1 MMDYIVQL
9 PDDLTLELGYG
20 LIPLVDKDR
29 GAELMERIQGVRS
42 RIAFDLGLAISRV
55 RILDNLLLEPSE
67 YCINIRGVDVGR
79 GKIHMGYL
87 LCINPGT
94 VAVEIEGEKTVDPAF
109 GQPAL
114 WISADR
120 RDEAKQAGYTVADPP
135 VIIATHLT
143 EIIKHNTGGI
153 LGLQNT
159 QDILDS
165 LREEYPAVVDAVKST
180 EIRVVEIQKVL
191 HGLLKEQVSIRNIVS
206 ILESIAYYAPFSRD
220 IPFLTERARHA
231 LSNQI
236 CRQHAGKDNRLRVL
250 TLNSALEQKIIESK
264 VATSSGVVAALDPPT
279 HTMWIKALVKA
290 IAGVRKIEEDWM
302 PLILCSEQARFLVKD
317 STSRELPELA
327 VVSVQE
333 IADGFTVKSMGE
345 ISIDEVEKQSA

>member
-1 MMDYIVQL
+1 MDYIVQL
-9 PDDLTLELGYG
+9 PDDLTLELGYS

-29 GAELMERIQGVRS
+29 GAELLDRIQGVR
-42 RIAFDLGLAISRV
+42 RQLALDLGLVIPKV
-55 RILDNLLLEPSE
+55 QILDNLKLDPCE
-67 YCINIRGVDVGR
+67 YCIQVRGVDVGR

-159 QDILDS
+159 QDILDF
-165 LREEYPAVVDAVKST
+165 LRKEYPAVVDAVQST
-180 EIRVVEIQKVL
+180 EIRVMEIQKVL
-191 HGLLKEQVSIRNIVS
+191 HGLLKEQVSIRNMVS
-206 ILESIAYYAPFSRD
+206 ILESIAYYALVSRD
-220 IPFLTERARHA
+220 IPFLTERARQA
-231 LSNQI
+231 LSSQI
-236 CRQHAGKDNRLRVL
+236 CRQHAGKDNSLRVL
-250 TLNSALEQKIIESK
+250 TLNSALEQKLIESK
-264 VATSSGVVAALDPPT
+264 AATSSGIACILDPPT
-279 HTMWIKALVKA
+279 QKMWIKAVGKA
-290 IAGVRKIEEDWM
+290 VAGVREKGWM
-302 PLILCSEQARFLVKD
+302 PVILCSAQARFLVKY
-317 STSRELPELA
+317 STSREFPELA
-327 VVSVQE
+327 VLSVEE
-333 IADGFTVKSMGE
+333 IADGFTVVSVGE
-345 ISIDEVEKQSA
+345 ISIDEAEKQSA